1 MAREDGGIYV
11 GEPAIELVWL
21 LVRIGDFRGG
31 RSFGCLI
38 RHTLFQGRPIEFLQ
52 IEIRKAIEFIGELGA
67 RRLEILGQR
76 SAAQRKVARWW
87 RGAYRSC
94 RLR

>member
-1 MAREDGGIYV
+1 MARENGGIYV
-11 GEPAIELVWL
+11 GEQAIELL
-21 LVRIGDFRGG
+21 GFLVGIGGLCGG
-31 RSFGCLI
+31 GSFCCLI

-67 RRLEILGQR
+67 RRLEILGQG